1 MTEAD
6 VRLTYSTASD
16 LFSERDL
23 LKEIVFMEILFVP
36 LALLAGVL
44 LTVQVGANTQLSKGV
59 GGPLA
64 ATTLQLGVGALALTL
79 LSAVVG
85 TLGAVSLLPEVT
97 WWHAFGG
104 LASAFYVCSTTVL
117 FARLGA
123 IVSVGLFIAGQML
136 ASLALDGFGL
146 LGIERPTIGL
156 SGALGALAVVV
167 GAAAIVGAQAGEK
180 GAGRAASKPGWELL
194 GLVAGAVLP
203 VQGAVN
209 ALLRVDIGAPI
220 TVGAISFV
228 VSTAGMALVLL
239 FVVATGRAPRPRV
252 RPLAGVPWWGWL
264 GGLCGAAYVTTVF
277 TAIPAIGATAVVGL
291 TVTGQQVAS
300 VFFDRWG
307 LMRMPAKPVTGVRLL
322 GVGLLLVG
330 VVLIQAL

>member
-1 MTEAD
+1 
-6 VRLTYSTASD
+6 
-16 LFSERDL
+16 
-23 LKEIVFMEILFVP
+23 MELLFVP

-44 LTVQVGANTQLSKGV
+44 LAVQVGANTQLSKGA
-59 GGPLA
+59 GGPFA
-64 ATTLQLGVGALALTL
+64 ATTLQLGVGAAALLALAAAL
-79 LSAVVG
+79 G
-85 TLGAVSLLPEVT
+85 TLGAVSLLPEAT

-104 LASAFYVCSTTVL
+104 LASAFYVCSTIVL

-136 ASLALDGFGL
+136 ASLALDGFGI
-146 LGIERPTIGL
+146 LGVERAPIGV

-167 GAAAIVGAQAGEK
+167 GAAVIVRVQTGGK
-180 GAGRAASKPGWELL
+180 GVEEATNRPGWILL
-194 GLVAGAVLP
+194 ALIAGAILP

-220 TVGAISFV
+220 TVGAVSFV
-228 VSTAGMALVLL
+228 VATAGMALALL
-239 FVVATGRAPRPRV
+239 FVVTTGRAPRPTA

-277 TAIPAIGATAVVGL
+277 TAIPAIGAAAVVGL
-291 TVTGQQVAS
+291 TVAGQQVAS

-307 LMRMPAKPVTGVRLL
+307 LMRMPTKPVSGTRLL
-322 GVGLLLVG
+322 GVALLLLG